1 MRSRASSLLVLA
13 LLSPLGCG
21 GDPSPTGANPDAGP
35 PRCTGSNPRACA
47 ERGPVDFSHEGEG
60 AASESSTDD
69 QRAAL
74 LRSNHWRTAAGL
86 PPVNAHAQLEAAA
99 LAHSQFMANNAS
111 QCYPGAHNEVQNAS
125 CRGFTGATP
134 GARVTAAGYRASASA
149 EVINFERTPVA
160 SIDGWVWTVYHRFP
174 FVDPNYSEVGWASAR
189 AASGGNTNNTMEF
202 ARAGSGPALDH
213 VVVFP
218 FPGQTDVPTTF
229 QGNLEGPTPP
239 VPESTHRWPSGTV
252 ITLTFPSTNFT
263 VTSHRIL
270 DDDDMPVA
278 HSFFTAATSTDA
290 SVRQLA
296 TRIAFMYPDA
306 PLRAGIEYLVEVHA
320 TVAGEDWS
328 KTWAFTTR

>member
-1 MRSRASSLLVLA
+1 MKSRPSA
-13 LLSPLGCG
+13 LLLLTLSALGCG
-21 GDPSPTGANPDAGP
+21 GSAPSTTPNPDAGP
-35 PRCTGSNPRACA
+35 PSCTGMNPRQCA
-47 ERGPVDFSHEGEG
+47 ERGPPDFSREG
-60 AASESSTDD
+60 AGAPSETSTDD

-74 LRSNHWRTAAGL
+74 LRTNHWRTAAGL

-99 LAHSQFMANNAS
+99 MAHSQFMASNAS
-111 QCYPGAHNEVQNAS
+111 QCYPGAHNEVNNAS

-160 SIDGWVWTVYHRFP
+160 SIDGWIWTVYHRFP
-174 FVDPNYSEVGWASAR
+174 FVDPGYTEVGFASAR
-189 AASGGNTNNTMEF
+189 SATSANTDNTMEF
-202 ARAGSGPALDH
+202 ARGGGNAPTLDH

-252 ITLTFPSTNFT
+252 ITLTFPSTHFT

-270 DDDDMPVA
+270 DDDTMPVE
-278 HSFFTAATSTDA
+278 HSLFTAATSSNSDVQRL
-290 SVRQLA
+290 S
-296 TRIAFMYPDA
+296 TRVAFMYPDT
-306 PLRAGIEYLVEVHA
+306 PLRSGIEYLVEVHA
-320 TVAGEDWS
+320 TVDGEDWQ